1 MRLVKHFLIV
11 AVALSYVVSAIAK
24 EMPVV
29 DPGEIIAKFGK
40 PDRIQSTEYDKPR
53 PPMVT
58 LMLEYRKEGVRFAF
72 LADAPVGSPPPY
84 KSWRLL
90 GTQNPRDNKVL
101 TAEEAERRM
110 LPRLKKK

>member
-1 MRLVKHFLIV
+1 MRPIKHILIASV
-11 AVALSYVVSAIAK
+11 AVLLAFTASAKDMPAVDSSEVIAK
-24 EMPVV
+24 Y
-29 DPGEIIAKFGK
+29 GK

-58 LMLEYRKEGVRFAF
+58 RMLEYRKEGVRFAF
-72 LADAPVGSPPPY
+72 LADAPIGSPPPY

-90 GTQNPRDNKVL
+90 GTQNPRDNKVM
-101 TAEEAERRM
+101 TSEEAERRM